1 LTLVLA
7 AIAGVG
13 GVALFLLT
21 VRRPIFGCA
30 ALLLTVPL
38 TAGLARGSIIP
49 ILKPSEAILLIVAIG
64 VVAHNVTVPRT
75 RQVTGLDLAV
85 GGYVIGS
92 VVIPWMV
99 LLLARYPADIATW
112 QTVLSPIL
120 FLLVYYLFSRTQL
133 NDRSVRI
140 VINSALL
147 SGVIVSLIAAAE
159 LANLPG
165 VRSFFASLYTGEVL
179 SSYRPSS
186 TLGHYSAVG
195 GFALLTY
202 TIALALATVHHTG
215 FRGWWLTTVMCVSV
229 LGIVVSETWAPLAI
243 LPLATGLVLIYG
255 RRIPRELLVTLAIGA
270 VGFVFLWPLISGRVE
285 SQHLIT
291 VQGFALPESM
301 QTRIRYWNEF
311 IIPALTDNIWVG
323 SGTVIPSTVPGKLT
337 AYVDNE
343 YLWAA
348 FRAGLAGVALLVG
361 MLLAIM
367 VAGWR
372 LRFSLDPTQ
381 RAIGASA
388 LASAT
393 MLILLGATAQYITF
407 AGLSQEIAMLVGVLA
422 AVTTAVRTRRVPVLV
437 IAPRVEPLW
446 VPIPRSIE
454 VAIVELRQLKPES
467 SLIRSSAV
475 VFAGFA
481 TARALG
487 FLFSVAAARILFP
500 LDYGRLMYAIA
511 VVTIASVFISSS
523 PVGLSRFLSRNHQ
536 DGSVQDS
543 YFTNWITLIGLI
555 AIGSAVFVAPIALL
569 LGLQGWLLVGV
580 LCNLLGIAVL
590 EGYREVQRGLD
601 RYLAMMA
608 VYVIA
613 NLIQLVAILVLGSQG
628 IKSAALFLIVYGL
641 SSVVALAVMQPV
653 VPISLNFKVQDIAR
667 QRIREILRFI
677 RPILLQSIFFA
688 VWFSSDLVIVQHLM
702 RPEATGNYA
711 AAKTFV
717 NVLLLVPTAIGA
729 GVLPRVAR
737 LGEQSVGRYMVT
749 AVGLTALAS
758 IPLVAGAALLG
769 PRLVLMVFGAKYPDA
784 AGPVPLLA
792 LGMGLYGF
800 CSVIG
805 TIWVGLG
812 RPGIDSVATGVAMVC
827 TVGAGLVLVPHLG
840 LEGAALAF
848 TAGAAARL
856 AVIAFFTAW
865 TFASKRIRE
874 QPMTLSPTP
883 GV

>member
-1 LTLVLA
+1 
-7 AIAGVG
+7 
-13 GVALFLLT
+13 
-21 VRRPIFGCA
+21 
-30 ALLLTVPL
+30 
-38 TAGLARGSIIP
+38 
-49 ILKPSEAILLIVAIG
+49 
-64 VVAHNVTVPRT
+64 
-75 RQVTGLDLAV
+75 
-85 GGYVIGS
+85 
-92 VVIPWMV
+92 
-99 LLLARYPADIATW
+99 
-112 QTVLSPIL
+112 
-120 FLLVYYLFSRTQL
+120 
-133 NDRSVRI
+133 
-140 VINSALL
+140 
-147 SGVIVSLIAAAE
+147 
-159 LANLPG
+159 
-165 VRSFFASLYTGEVL
+165 
-179 SSYRPSS
+179 
-186 TLGHYSAVG
+186 
-195 GFALLTY
+195 
-202 TIALALATVHHTG
+202 
-215 FRGWWLTTVMCVSV
+215 
-229 LGIVVSETWAPLAI
+229 
-243 LPLATGLVLIYG
+243 
-255 RRIPRELLVTLAIGA
+255 
-270 VGFVFLWPLISGRVE
+270 
-285 SQHLIT
+285 
-291 VQGFALPESM
+291 
-301 QTRIRYWNEF
+301 
-311 IIPALTDNIWVG
+311 
-323 SGTVIPSTVPGKLT
+323 
-337 AYVDNE
+337 
-343 YLWAA
+343 
-348 FRAGLAGVALLVG
+348 
-361 MLLAIM
+361 
-367 VAGWR
+367 
-372 LRFSLDPTQ
+372 
-381 RAIGASA
+381 
-388 LASAT
+388 
-393 MLILLGATAQYITF
+393 
-407 AGLSQEIAMLVGVLA
+407 
-422 AVTTAVRTRRVPVLV
+422 
-437 IAPRVEPLW
+437 
-446 VPIPRSIE
+446 
-454 VAIVELRQLKPES
+454 
-467 SLIRSSAV
+467 
-475 VFAGFA
+475 
-481 TARALG
+481 
-487 FLFSVAAARILFP
+487 
-500 LDYGRLMYAIA
+500 
-511 VVTIASVFISSS
+511 
-523 PVGLSRFLSRNHQ
+523 
-536 DGSVQDS
+536 
-543 YFTNWITLIGLI
+543 
-555 AIGSAVFVAPIALL
+555 LL